1 MQFDQLEVDGY
12 VLVDDKPAWIT
23 GASSTEYGKLMPLI
37 DFLVFENPNSTL
49 TSRSKS
55 ITEYGWDDPWKS
67 PQHLNRKLKDSSN
80 NSKLFFSSSTLNGMQ
95 EALEKAGLLTE
106 TSIEREVACFYDG
119 QKNQTLSCLYH
130 LRNALCHGRF
140 IVETPPQ
147 SDAWL
152 ICEDRSTQIVK
163 KFSGKKLSA
172 RMVLK
177 ISTLEK
183 WKKIIT
189 DGPARDEEGRD

>member
-1 MQFDQLEVDGY
+1 MHFDQLEVKGY
-12 VLVDDKPAWIT
+12 VSVGDKPAWIT
-23 GASSTEYGKLMPLI
+23 DLSPTEYGELMPLI
-37 DFLVFENPNSTL
+37 DFLVFENPNSFL

-55 ITEYGWDDPWKS
+55 SSEYGWDDPWKS

-80 NSKLFFSSSTLNGMQ
+80 NPKLYFSSSTLNGMQ

-140 IVETPPQ
+140 IVETSPH

-152 ICEDRSTQIVK
+152 ICEDRSTQKIEK
-163 KFSGKKLSA
+163 SSGKKLSA

-177 ISTLEK
+177 VSTLEK

-189 DGPARDEEGRD
+189 DGPVRNEEERG